1 MTDTQHRAGIGRRAT
16 LSLVALGAP
25 LAAPRLARAQA
36 PVAITVHYAQPFIF
50 KESYDAIAAEFA
62 KREPD
67 IRIEWVTTPNY
78 EEGMQLVLRQAA
90 TNQLPDLSYQGFN
103 RLRLFAERGIAQDLM
118 PLLRR
123 EGDPASLGYT
133 PNLLALARFG
143 GFQSGLAYAASNP
156 ICYSNA
162 DLVRRAGG
170 DPDAMPTDWAGHI
183 DLSRRIRSLG
193 DGVEGMHFRWAGDD
207 WMFSALLFGHDGR
220 MLTEDERDIGF
231 AGREGLESLR
241 LIDRMVREGG
251 MANLSIQAAQQ
262 AFAAGKLGLLYWTTA
277 VVRGT
282 IGQVGRNFDLR
293 TGPMPVIDPAN
304 GRLPTGGAAGML
316 TARDPARREAAWKFL
331 RFSTSAEGTALM
343 AKNTGYVP
351 MNQIAIDDP
360 RHLAAFYREN
370 PLFTAATKQVPLM
383 IPWYAFPG
391 ANSVRVTQA
400 MVDNIARVVESR
412 ATPEQVLPEM
422 AAEVRRLLPRRAT

>member
-1 MTDTQHRAGIGRRAT
+1 
-16 LSLVALGAP
+16 
-25 LAAPRLARAQA
+25 
-36 PVAITVHYAQPFIF
+36 
-50 KESYDAIAAEFA
+50 
-62 KREPD
+62 
-67 IRIEWVTTPNY
+67 
-78 EEGMQLVLRQAA
+78 
-90 TNQLPDLSYQGFN
+90 
-103 RLRLFAERGIAQDLM
+103 
-118 PLLRR
+118 
-123 EGDPASLGYT
+123 
-133 PNLLALARFG
+133 
-143 GFQSGLAYAASNP
+143 
-156 ICYSNA
+156 
-162 DLVRRAGG
+162 
-170 DPDAMPTDWAGHI
+170 
-183 DLSRRIRSLG
+183 
-193 DGVEGMHFRWAGDD
+193 
-207 WMFSALLFGHDGR
+207 

-262 AFAAGKLGLLYWTTA
+262 AFAAGKVGLLYWTTA